1 MKDNKVPNITSL
13 LADLQKA
20 THELKLA
27 QVNFKKAEERLSL
40 AAVNHDMTL
49 SAFQQETNGIKTANH
64 VDKFF

>member
-1 MKDNKVPNITSL
+1 MKDIPNIAL
-13 LADLQKA
+13 VFNDLQNA
-20 THELKLA
+20 TKELKLA
-27 QVNFKKAEERLSL
+27 QANFKKAEERLSL